1 MRHAVAILNAPQL
14 STPGVDTF
22 DAGVAGAAKRVYTDD
37 AALLDVMARRRG
49 ELWGGKEALG
59 AAAVASGHACLSSQP
74 ARRFPSVA
82 ACGNNGAKVWEASVC
97 RVSPDATFIF
107 CSSLFVERVFFMK
120 FVFCVL
126 CIYYA
131 GTSHALTRGHYAGG
145 RLSQDSGPATLRQA
159 SPSQG
164 GRTEVF
170 APLGRR
176 AGHVPAVAAAGSQR
190 AQAG

>member
-74 ARRFPSVA
+74 ARKFPSVA
-82 ACGNNGAKVWEASVC
+82 ACGNNGAKVWETSVC
-97 RVSPDATFIF
+97 RVSSDATFIF
-107 CSSLFVERVFFMK
+107 CSSLFVERVFFYEICFLR
-120 FVFCVL
+120 FVYLLRGYF
-126 CIYYA
+126 
-131 GTSHALTRGHYAGG
+131 TRAHT
-145 RLSQDSGPATLRQA
+145 RTLRRRTPVPRFRTRNP
-159 SPSQG
+159 SPG
-164 GRTEVF
+164 IPFPRWTD
-170 APLGRR
+170 
-176 AGHVPAVAAAGSQR
+176 
-190 AQAG
+190 